1 MKVLDRELAAAQDTA
16 GFGRF
21 FRRGEHLW

>member
-1 MKVLDRELAAAQDTA
+1 MNGLDREVAAAQDTA